1 MADDMTFGS
10 AGALLVRKLTQA
22 RKERGLSLE
31 EVSAET
37 RIQKNHLEKIE
48 AGDLT
53 FLPSAYVY
61 AFLKEYAEVI
71 GVDDPQLIESCRDE
85 LSIPTDLKSRK
96 EVQSAEED
104 SSQKGERL
112 SGIFGAASSAGAGIS
127 PVVLVGGAVF
137 LVIVL
142 LAVGFF
148 MFSGVRENPQM
159 TPRQNLE
166 TEALPAIPEPEPAL
180 VEPDS
185 VALADSLQ
193 EGSDESSPELAV
205 KQEAWAKDV
214 SFLPDSPTSPY
225 QQVLI
230 VRITKDLS
238 WVKIIADD
246 GDRVYPGAAFK
257 AGEVLRY
264 EAKRKLWVNIGRPPF
279 VELYLNGEKVPPM
292 SKRTIVLGEE

>member
-22 RKERGLSLE
+22 RKERGLSLD
-31 EVSAET
+31 EVSVET

-61 AFLKEYAEVI
+61 AFLKEYAKVI
-71 GVDDPQLIESCRDE
+71 GIDDPQLIESCRDE
-85 LSIPTDLKSRK
+85 LSIPTDLKSLK
-96 EVQSAEED
+96 ETQSAEED
-104 SSQKGERL
+104 SSQTGDRL
-112 SGIFGAASSAGAGIS
+112 SGIFSAVSSAGEGIS

-142 LAVGFF
+142 LTVGFF
-148 MFSGVRENPQM
+148 MFSGTRENTQM
-159 TPRQNLE
+159 PSSQNLE
-166 TEALPAIPEPEPAL
+166 TEAVPESEPAL

-185 VALADSLQ
+185 VALVDSLR
-193 EGSDESSPELAV
+193 EGADESAPELAV

-214 SFLPDSPTSPY
+214 SFLPESSTSPY

-246 GDRVYPGAAFK
+246 GDKVYPGAAYK

>member
-22 RKERGLSLE
+22 RKERGLSLD
-31 EVSAET
+31 EVSVET

-61 AFLKEYAEVI
+61 AFLKEYAKVI
-71 GVDDPQLIESCRDE
+71 GIDDPQLIESCRDE
-85 LSIPTDLKSRK
+85 LSIPTDLKSLK
-96 EVQSAEED
+96 ETQSAEED
-104 SSQKGERL
+104 SSQTGDRL
-112 SGIFGAASSAGAGIS
+112 SGIFSAVSSAGEGIS

-142 LAVGFF
+142 LTVGFF
-148 MFSGVRENPQM
+148 MFSGTRENTQM
-159 TPRQNLE
+159 PSSQNLE
-166 TEALPAIPEPEPAL
+166 TEAVPESEPAL

-185 VALADSLQ
+185 VALVDSLR
-193 EGSDESSPELAV
+193 EGADESVPELAV

-214 SFLPDSPTSPY
+214 SFLPESSTSPY

-246 GDRVYPGAAFK
+246 GDKVYPGAAYK

>member
-1 MADDMTFGS
+1 MTFGS

-61 AFLKEYAEVI
+61 AFLKEYAQVI

-96 EVQSAEED
+96 ETQSPEED
-104 SSQKGERL
+104 SSQKGERF

-148 MFSGVRENPQM
+148 MFSAVHENPQ
-159 TPRQNLE
+159 TNSRQNQE
-166 TEALPAIPEPEPAL
+166 TEVLPAIPEPTI

-185 VALADSLQ
+185 VALADSSQ
-193 EGSDESSPELAV
+193 EGSGESAPELAV

-214 SFLPDSPTSPY
+214 SFLPESPDSPY

-230 VRITKDLS
+230 VHITQDLS

-246 GDRVYPGAAFK
+246 GDRVYPGASFK

-279 VELYLNGEKVPPM
+279 VDLYLNGEKLPPM